1 MKRAI
6 IIGATG
12 AIGTAL
18 VQELTDHEIEVLVL
32 CHKGSERNRRI
43 PESDLVKR
51 LFCSLEELSTLENN
65 SDLEYDVFY
74 DLAWE
79 GTTGQARNDMF
90 LQNRNVQYTLEA
102 VRAAHRF
109 GCHTFIGAGSQAEYG
124 RVEGIL
130 RSDTP
135 VSPDNGYGIGKL
147 CAGLMTRELTH
158 QLGMQ
163 HIWTRILSVYGP
175 NDGMRS
181 MVMSVISDLLHRETP
196 KCTKGEQKWD
206 YLYSGDAGRAFR
218 LLGEKGVDGKTYVI
232 GSGECRLLADYI
244 REIRDAVN
252 PGAEIDF
259 GTIPYANRQVMH
271 LQADISELQKDT
283 GFVPK
288 TSFEEGILKTV
299 QWIKNESGEV

>member
-51 LFCSLEELSTLENN
+51 LFCSLEELSMLENN

-102 VRAAHRF
+102 VQAAHRF

-232 GSGECRLLADYI
+232 GSGECRSLADYI